1 LTTDLNHHSSSGDCL
16 SHNAALREQFAL
28 LDEALHRLPDAQRSA
43 WVLTELEGLSQAQIS
58 EIEGVPEGIV
68 KSRVSR
74 ARETLLNTLQN
85 EIGMER

>member
-1 LTTDLNHHSSSGDCL
+1 M
-16 SHNAALREQFAL
+16 
-28 LDEALHRLPDAQRSA
+28 HRLPDTQRSA

-58 EIEGVPEGIV
+58 EIEGVSVGTV

-74 ARETLLNTLQN
+74 ARETLLKTLQN